1 MYMAQ
6 EDKDEMQEFLPSELR
21 EAPESSSQEES
32 DEEES
37 DEEESDEEES
47 DEGSGAWEEDA
58 HDDGTGK
65 AKSKKEQMPGAAQEF
80 LNTRLLETGM
90 LFAGSAKGER
100 SGIYKAKKD
109 VEDDTFDDV

>member
-1 MYMAQ
+1 MKQVLYIVC
-6 EDKDEMQEFLPSELR
+6 FLVFTVLF
-21 EAPESSSQEES
+21 SSCASTN
-32 DEEES
+32 
-37 DEEESDEEES
+37 
-47 DEGSGAWEEDA
+47 AA
-58 HDDGTGK
+58 KNDGGV
-65 AKSKKEQMPGAAQEF
+65 AGYNLKSKKEQMPGAAQEF